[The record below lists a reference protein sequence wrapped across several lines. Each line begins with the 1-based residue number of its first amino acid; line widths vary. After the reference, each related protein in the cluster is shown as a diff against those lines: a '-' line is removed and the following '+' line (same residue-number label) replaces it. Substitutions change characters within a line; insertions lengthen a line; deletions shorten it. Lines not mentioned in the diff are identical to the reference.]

1 MMMTKLRMRTG
12 SVLEMLAHPNIATS
26 EQRLIMTNDN
36 DDDDDDDDDDG
47 DNDNNDDNVVADG
60 TKGSFWTR

>member
-1 MMMTKLRMRTG
+1 
-12 SVLEMLAHPNIATS
+12 MLAHPNIATS

-36 DDDDDDDDDDG
+36 DDDDDDDDDDDG